1 MVCVALNTV
10 RTCEF
15 ERLYS
20 WLMRLWAGRFVAF
33 REFVAFM
40 GHWGWTFV
48 AFMVFV
54 LFMECLGW
62 MFMKFTAFV
71 VFNLVKCNLTK
82 LTTTSLAVKRCTSLA
97 V

>member
-1 MVCVALNTV
+1 MVCVALNTA

-40 GHWGWTFV
+40 GHCGWTFV
-48 AFMVFV
+48 AFTE
-54 LFMECLGW
+54 L
-62 MFMKFTAFV
+62 V
-71 VFNLVKCNLTK
+71 VFMGCWVGRLGRCYSICGIYGALALCVWHLGLV
-82 LTTTSLAVKRCTSLA
+82 
-97 V
+97 